1 MIVSYKYRAYPDAT
15 TEERL
20 NTALDTCRWLYNK
33 LLEECTTARENGF
46 TPTMQGMQ
54 ARIVTLKEENPFLK
68 GVYSKVLQ
76 MVNYTLWSNIR
87 ALSQTKKN
95 GRKIGKLR
103 FKSASRYRTLNYNQ
117 SGFKIDCEHSTIT
130 FSKIGTVPFFMHRPY
145 EGTVKGVLITRSGD
159 TWYVIIQAEREASEP
174 KKEGRSVGI
183 DVGLTSFAVDSDGT
197 AIENPRFFEQ
207 SKEKIKK
214 LQRSLSRKKR
224 FSKNW
229 MKVKAKLEK
238 VYDHITNQKRDF
250 LHKLSRRYVDTYA
263 TVCVE
268 DLNIKYLKE
277 KGKSRGLRR
286 SIHDASWGRFFSYLA
301 YKAESAGT
309 NFIQVDP
316 RDTTQ
321 MCSNCGSIV
330 KKTLSVRVHECP
342 YCGFVADRDYNA
354 AVNIHRV
361 GMEQP
366 FEPVEIIPLH
376 HITVMQVLSM
386 KQEAPPERS
395 GVVHKRDS
403 RSVWWCGL
411 DGRTPPTPIGFSP
424 VR

>member
-1 MIVSYKYRAYPDAT
+1 MIVSYTYRAYPDAT
-15 TEERL
+15 TEGRL

-33 LLEECTTARENGF
+33 LLEECNAAKENGSS
-46 TPTMQGMQ
+46 PTMRGMQ
-54 ARIVTLKEENPFLK
+54 ARIVMLKEENPFLK

-117 SGFKIDCEHSTIT
+117 SGFKIDREQSTIT
-130 FSKIGTVPFFMHRPY
+130 FSKIGTIPFFMHRPY

-159 TWYVIIQAEREASEP
+159 TWYVIIQAEQEVSEP

-214 LQRSLSRKKR
+214 LQRSLARKKR

-229 MKVKAKLEK
+229 MKGKAKLER
-238 VYDHITNQKRDF
+238 VYNHITNQRRDF
-250 LHKLSRRYVDTYA
+250 LHKLSRYYVDTYA
-263 TVCVE
+263 TICVE
-268 DLNIKYLKE
+268 DLDIKGLQE
-277 KGKSRGLRR
+277 KGNSTGLHR
-286 SIHDASWGRFFSYLA
+286 SIHDVSWGRFHSYLA

-309 NFIQVDP
+309 NVIAVDP
-316 RDTTQ
+316 RNTTQ

-330 KKTLSVRVHECP
+330 KKTLSDRIHECP

-354 AVNIHRV
+354 AVNIHRM

-366 FEPVEIIPLH
+366 FEPVEILPLH
-376 HITVMQVLSM
+376 HIGVMQVLSM
-386 KQEAPPERS
+386 KQEA
-395 GVVHKRDS
+395 
-403 RSVWWCGL
+403 
-411 DGRTPPTPIGFSP
+411 TPASAG
-424 VR
+424 